1 MAKDDGIKREFGR
14 MLRSAR
20 QAKGWSMAKLAWRME
35 VGEGTI
41 HHWEHGHNAP
51 GFEHLLDL
59 SILFDWP
66 HVMLDDPPQTLS
78 VGA

>member
-1 MAKDDGIKREFGR
+1 MAKDEGIRMEFGQ

-20 QAKGWSMAKLAWRME
+20 QARGWSMSKLSWRIE

-41 HHWEHGHNAP
+41 YAWETGKNAP
-51 GFEHLLDL
+51 GFEHFLDL

-66 HVMLDDPPQTLS
+66 HVMLADPRQTD
-78 VGA
+78 VA